1 MNGYEPNV
9 AAIAWGGLGAL
20 LMLTTVLLVFVV
32 FVWNIIGAHVVSVI
46 AEAGKRAVDAR
57 LGEKGKTDGG

>member
-1 MNGYEPNV
+1 MNEANV
-9 AAIAWGGLGAL
+9 AAVGWGLLGAL

-57 LGEKGKTDGG
+57 LGEKKEAKES